1 MWHVSCIKDMIFTRS
16 SITSNIS
23 RILVLFFHSPPGMVQ
38 DHLVILNRSK
48 KACSWP
54 CSTAFWTNPDP
65 SAGRTGLEV
74 RSTGCTGR
82 CTWLRIRSNRMQTR
96 YEAPCRIYEACAAWG
111 FENGC
116 AYSCAHSYS
125 WTTAFRWPWRF
136 LHIGL
141 WGGWGR
147 DGKFGWV
154 G

>member
-1 MWHVSCIKDMIFTRS
+1 MLGLNHVACFLHQGHDLHALLHNFKHIQNFGA
-16 SITSNIS
+16 
-23 RILVLFFHSPPGMVQ
+23 LFHSLPGLVQ
-38 DHLVILNRSK
+38 DHLVILNRSR

-54 CSTAFWTNPDP
+54 CSTPFWTNPGP

-125 WTTAFRWPWRF
+125 WTTAFRWLWRF

-141 WGGWGR
+141 
-147 DGKFGWV
+147 
-154 G
+154 